1 MQVFPLG
8 KRTISV
14 IVVIVALVLF
24 LIYVVLRTGPFAPVN
39 VTLTQVKYQS
49 IQPSLFGV
57 ATVEARYNYKIGPTA
72 AGRLKNLKVDIGD
85 NVQAEQLLG
94 EMDPVDLEDRLLA
107 QRAIIQKITAQQQDT
122 QIRQN
127 FAQQQV
133 NRYQQLA
140 KIKATSQESLAIKQ
154 QELDLATAALSA
166 MQQEL
171 NKARADLNTL
181 QAQRDNLNLV
191 ATAAGVV
198 TARYAEPG
206 STVVA
211 GQTVLEIVDPNSIW
225 MNARFDQSSAIGLA
239 ADLPAQIHL
248 RSRQNNALA
257 GHVLWVEPRA
267 DAITEEILAKVVFNQ
282 PPTPL
287 PPLGELAEV
296 TISLAPLARSL
307 TIPNAAV
314 HRINNQVGVWKVVAE
329 KPQFVEVQLG
339 RSNLAGD
346 VQVLA
351 GLSENDQVV
360 LYSEKPLHAKNRL
373 RVVKQLAGAAK

>member
-14 IVVIVALVLF
+14 IVVIVALVLL

-133 NRYQQLA
+133 KRYQQLA
-140 KIKATSQESLAIKQ
+140 KINATSQESLAIKQ

-225 MNARFDQSSAIGLA
+225 MNARFDQSSA
-239 ADLPAQIHL
+239 
-248 RSRQNNALA
+248 
-257 GHVLWVEPRA
+257 
-267 DAITEEILAKVVFNQ
+267 
-282 PPTPL
+282 
-287 PPLGELAEV
+287 
-296 TISLAPLARSL
+296 
-307 TIPNAAV
+307 
-314 HRINNQVGVWKVVAE
+314 
-329 KPQFVEVQLG
+329 
-339 RSNLAGD
+339 
-346 VQVLA
+346 
-351 GLSENDQVV
+351 
-360 LYSEKPLHAKNRL
+360 
-373 RVVKQLAGAAK
+373 

>member
-1 MQVFPLG
+1 M
-8 KRTISV
+8 
-14 IVVIVALVLF
+14 
-24 LIYVVLRTGPFAPVN
+24 
-39 VTLTQVKYQS
+39 
-49 IQPSLFGV
+49 
-57 ATVEARYNYKIGPTA
+57 
-72 AGRLKNLKVDIGD
+72 
-85 NVQAEQLLG
+85 
-94 EMDPVDLEDRLLA
+94 
-107 QRAIIQKITAQQQDT
+107 
-122 QIRQN
+122 
-127 FAQQQV
+127 
-133 NRYQQLA
+133 
-140 KIKATSQESLAIKQ
+140 
-154 QELDLATAALSA
+154 
-166 MQQEL
+166 
-171 NKARADLNTL
+171 
-181 QAQRDNLNLV
+181 
-191 ATAAGVV
+191 
-198 TARYAEPG
+198 
-206 STVVA
+206 
-211 GQTVLEIVDPNSIW
+211 
-225 MNARFDQSSAIGLA
+225 
-239 ADLPAQIHL
+239 
-248 RSRQNNALA
+248 
-257 GHVLWVEPRA
+257 LWVEPRA